1 MKKGYSHD
9 HLILYNY
16 ISIIFVV
23 IVEDVQMLKEEI

>member
-16 ISIIFVV
+16 INIFVV